1 MLFYKILHL
10 LKKYPPSRKKYEFID
25 KNISNIFTKDNIGK
39 YSCKIKNILEA
50 IHNSDGPIIIYSQ
63 FIDDGIIPL
72 ALALEA
78 NGFRRYGTNTCL
90 FKTPP
95 TDELDIK
102 SYKFKSQLSKEEV
115 ITFKPA

>member
-1 MLFYKILHL
+1 M
-10 LKKYPPSRKKYEFID
+10 
-25 KNISNIFTKDNIGK
+25 
-39 YSCKIKNILEA
+39 EA

-72 ALALEA
+72 FLK

-115 ITFKPA
+115 INF